1 MDNLG
6 RYNEEDMFAIIRDT
20 EGGSPEGGS
29 EEEDPTTDGSEFLNL
44 AGEGMEPEQIRD
56 EAQTSVDCDDDDH
69 NVGPVV
75 TKSGEVHY
83 IAQTSVY

>member
-1 MDNLG
+1 MDNSG
-6 RYNEEDMFAIIRDT
+6 REREEDMFELIRHT
-20 EGGSPEGGS
+20 EGGS
-29 EEEDPTTDGSEFLNL
+29 EEEDPITDGSEFLNPTD
-44 AGEGMEPEQIRD
+44 EGMESEQIRD

-75 TKSGEVHY
+75 TQFGEVHY